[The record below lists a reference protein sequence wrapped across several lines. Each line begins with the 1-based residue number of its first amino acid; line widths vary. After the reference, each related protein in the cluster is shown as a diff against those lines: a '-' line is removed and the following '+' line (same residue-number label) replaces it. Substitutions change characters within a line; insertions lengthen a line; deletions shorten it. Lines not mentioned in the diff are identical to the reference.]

1 MSARPNFLYMTK
13 YTVLLALSLYL
24 TANVQAQVGSPL
36 PSMQME
42 DLNGAAIEMPAAFEG
57 KFALIGLATTKKA
70 EDELRTWQVPV
81 YNKFVAKTGMMD
93 EMFKVEVYFV
103 PVFTGANKAAKSQV
117 VKKLREN
124 NEKIVKDHLLIYSGE
139 KDSLNKLGVDD
150 KKTPYFYLV
159 DEMGIVRWSAEGAF
173 RQKYLEEIESVLL
186 SN

>member
-1 MSARPNFLYMTK
+1 MTK
-13 YTVLLALSLYL
+13 YTALLALCL
-24 TANVQAQVGSPL
+24 TIVVNSHAQVGAL
-36 PSMQME
+36 FPSMQME

-93 EMFKVEVYFV
+93 ELFDVDVYFV

-117 VKKLREN
+117 VKKLKEN
-124 NEKIVKDHLLIYSGE
+124 NEKIVKDHLLIYAGE
-139 KDSLNKLGVDD
+139 KAALNGLGVDD

-159 DEMGIVRWSAEGAF
+159 DSKGMVRWSAEGAF
-173 RQKYLEEIESVLL
+173 RQKYIEEIEAVLL